1 MAYVDVCVWSLDD
14 DDVGAYQTWETGCGR
29 KLCISGLLTPCP
41 VCGRRVIDGTG
52 DHVLLERSRLNHKEN
67 MARASA
73 ERLVADEKS
82 YPLELDEDGRPYFR
96 FGPATSGNPRAAR
109 FPSDAYWHGH
119 NGLALAWFKYADGHC
134 RQDWRMVYDWTDDRD
149 GHHTWGTGVEYAT
162 EIVFKRR
169 NAAGE
174 KSRGIA

>member
-1 MAYVDVCVWSLDD
+1 MEDADLCVWSLDD

-67 MARASA
+67 MAKASA

-82 YPLELDEDGRPYFR
+82 YPLEFDKGGQPWFCY
-96 FGPATSGNPRAAR
+96 GYASSANPRAANY
-109 FPSDAYWHGH
+109 PSSHTWTSHDGRT
-119 NGLALAWFKYADGHC
+119 LAWFKYADGSRHLA
-134 RQDWRMVYDWTDDRD
+134 WRRLTKGSDESL
-149 GHHTWGTGVEYAT
+149 GVEYAT